1 MLHRRLMLR
10 NQIFAG
16 CVLLGRNLPEVKLFE
31 EVNLI
36 VGVNELWE
44 NFSIVSEIVDQEL
57 ECLSIT
63 IKEDLVVNFLQFMQ
77 TVEHFLQS

>member
-1 MLHRRLMLR
+1 
-10 NQIFAG
+10 
-16 CVLLGRNLPEVKLFE
+16 VLLGRNLPEVKLFE